1 MTPETTQTY
10 LRIVNKY
17 AHLFERPEVR
27 LRFLNNTLA
36 RQAANHEK
44 LSAALSRF
52 KFVERSTFYPV
63 VLNWWLYVLIFREIK
78 AFSKSSPEHTRR
90 IWRSNVPYGARVL
103 FHAYR
108 LRFIYGVLCGLA
120 LVLLATGGL
129 SAFLIKTSE
138 EARAAQVR
146 VHEEHLASAASR
158 SHALAHDADYL
169 PGYKPEKVWM
179 VEQKDDFERYSNGLR
194 ILREY
199 ETANHRRGY
208 YVYKPEGGIV
218 SDELQTNPVGI
229 VYHTSESD
237 ILPFTIENNDS
248 IEARSR
254 GLLRYVQ
261 EHKSYHYVIDRY
273 GQVHRI
279 VRDDQAANH
288 AGNSV
293 WADSKGVYVGLNE
306 SFLGVCFETTVSS
319 DLGDE
324 QLTEAQLLAGRLLT
338 QVLRSKHNVDDA
350 DCVTH
355 GLVSVNPSNT
365 YVAYHHDW
373 VRNFPFEAMGLS
385 DKYKV
390 ATTSIGVYGFT
401 YTEEVVRNAGGEIW
415 AGARIAEEE
424 FKQRAAQAG
433 SDPAEVRRSMMVL
446 FRTQMVQ
453 QKTARIAA
461 TGREEP
467 ATAESPVSKDLNP
480 AAPEPEGS
488 GG

>member
-44 LSAALSRF
+44 LSASLGRF
-52 KFVERSTFYPV
+52 KFIERSKFYTV

-78 AFSKSSPEHTRR
+78 AFSQSRPEHRR
-90 IWRSNVPYGARVL
+90 RLWRGNVPYGARVL
-103 FHAYR
+103 FHAYS
-108 LRFIYGVLCGLA
+108 LRYVYGVLSGLA
-120 LVLLATGGL
+120 LVLTTGGL
-129 SAFLIKTSE
+129 FYLVVKTTD
-138 EARAAQVR
+138 EARAAHVR
-146 VHEEHLASAASR
+146 QQEPAAAAR
-158 SHALAHDADYL
+158 AGGAPHDAAYL
-169 PGYKPEKVWM
+169 PDYKPEKVWM
-179 VEQKDDFERYSNGLR
+179 VEQKDEFERYSNGLR
-194 ILREY
+194 IIREY

-208 YVYKPEGGIV
+208 YVYNPEGGAA
-218 SDELQTNPVGI
+218 STELRTEPVGI

-248 IEARSR
+248 IESRSR
-254 GLLRYVQ
+254 GLLRYVRQ
-261 EHKSYHYVIDRY
+261 HKSYHYVIDRY

-293 WADSKGVYVGLNE
+293 WADKHGVYVGLNE
-306 SFLGVCFETTVSS
+306 SFLGVCFETTVSG

-338 QVLRSKHNVDDA
+338 QVLRSRHNLDDA

-355 GLVSVNPSNT
+355 GLVSVNPANM

-390 ATTSIGVYGFT
+390 ATTSIGVYGFL
-401 YTEEVVRNAGGEIW
+401 YTDEVVRNAGGEIW
-415 AGARIAEEE
+415 AGARAAEEE
-424 FKQRAAQAG
+424 FRRRAEQANA
-433 SDPAEVRRSMMVL
+433 DPSALRRAKKEL
-446 FRTQMVQ
+446 FRTQMAQ
-453 QKTARIAA
+453 QRAARLAA
-461 TGREEP
+461 GADHEEP
-467 ATAESPVSKDLNP
+467 ATAESPITQGPDP
-480 AAPEPEGS
+480 AAAEPGGS

>member
-36 RQAANHEK
+36 KQAANHEK
-44 LSAALSRF
+44 LSASLSRF
-52 KFVERSTFYPV
+52 KFVERSKFYPL

-78 AFSKSSPEHTRR
+78 AFSQTSPEHKRR
-90 IWRSNVPYGARVL
+90 LWRSNVPYGARVL
-103 FHAYR
+103 FHVYR
-108 LRFIYGVLCGLA
+108 LRIVYGVAGGLA
-120 LVLLATGGL
+120 LILTAGGL
-129 SAFLIKTSE
+129 FSLVMKTAD
-138 EARAAQVR
+138 EARAAQAR
-146 VHEEHLASAASR
+146 EKEQLTASN
-158 SHALAHDADYL
+158 SHARGGAHDADYL
-169 PGYKPEKVWM
+169 PDYKPEKVWM
-179 VEQKDDFERYSNGLR
+179 VEQKDEFERYSNGLR

-208 YVYKPEGGIV
+208 YVYKPEGGV
-218 SDELQTNPVGI
+218 TSDELQTNPVGI

-248 IEARSR
+248 IESRSR
-254 GLLRYVQ
+254 GLLKYVQ

-273 GQVHRI
+273 GQVHRV

-306 SFLGVCFETTVSS
+306 SFIGVCFETTVSGE
-319 DLGDE
+319 LGDE

-350 DCVTH
+350 GCVTH
-355 GLVSVNPSNT
+355 GLVSVNPSNM

-390 ATTSIGVYGFT
+390 STTSIGVYGFM
-401 YTEEVVRNAGGEIW
+401 YTQEIAGYAGGEIW
-415 AGARIAEEE
+415 AGARVAEEE
-424 FKQRAAQAG
+424 FKRRAAQTN
-433 SDPAEVRRSMMVL
+433 SDPNEVRRSMKEL
-446 FRTQMVQ
+446 FKSQMAQ
-453 QKTARIAA
+453 QKTARLAA
-461 TGREEP
+461 AGREEP
-467 ATAESPVSKDLNP
+467 ATAESPVTKELNP
-480 AAPEPEGS
+480 AAAEPQGS

>member
-44 LSAALSRF
+44 LSALFSRY
-52 KFVERSTFYPV
+52 KFVERSKLYPL

-78 AFSKSSPEHTRR
+78 AFSQSRPEHTRR
-90 IWRSNVPYGARVL
+90 FWRSNVPNGARVL
-103 FHAYR
+103 FHVHR
-108 LRFIYGVLCGLA
+108 LRHVYGALCCVILI
-120 LVLLATGGL
+120 LSTGGL
-129 SAFLIKTSE
+129 YSRVVRTTD
-138 EARAAQVR
+138 EARAANTREQ
-146 VHEEHLASAASR
+146 EQLTASAARSR
-158 SHALAHDADYL
+158 GGMQDAAYL
-169 PGYKPEKVWM
+169 PDYKPEKVWM
-179 VEQKDDFERYSNGLR
+179 VEQKDEFERYSNGLR
-194 ILREY
+194 IIREY
-199 ETANHRRGY
+199 ETASRRRGY
-208 YVYKPEGGIV
+208 YVYGPEGGLA
-218 SDELQTNPVGI
+218 SSELHTDPVGI

-237 ILPFTIENNDS
+237 ILPFTSENNDS
-248 IEARSR
+248 IESRSR

-261 EHKSYHYVIDRY
+261 EHKSYNYIIDRY

-279 VRDDQAANH
+279 VRDDQAASH

-293 WADSKGVYVGLNE
+293 WADQKGVYVGLNE
-306 SFLGVCFETTVSS
+306 SFLGVCFETTVAD

-338 QVLRSKHNVDDA
+338 QVLRSRYNLDDA

-355 GLVSVNPSNT
+355 GLVSVNPSKMF
-365 YVAYHHDW
+365 VAYHHDW

-390 ATTSIGVYGFT
+390 ATTSIGVYGFI
-401 YTEEVVRNAGGEIW
+401 YTDEVVSNAGGEIW
-415 AGARIAEEE
+415 AGAKIAEEE
-424 FKQRAAQAG
+424 FKKRAEQANA
-433 SDPAEVRRSMMVL
+433 DPSAMRRAKMEL
-446 FRTQMVQ
+446 FRTQMAQ
-453 QKTARIAA
+453 QKAARRA
-461 TGREEP
+461 TGADPEEP
-467 ATAESPVSKDLNP
+467 ATADSAVTNEINP
-480 AAPEPEGS
+480 TAVAPEGS

>member
-36 RQAANHEK
+36 RQSANHEK
-44 LSAALSRF
+44 LNASLGRF
-52 KFVERSTFYPV
+52 KFVERSKFYPL
-63 VLNWWLYVLIFREIK
+63 VLNWWFYVLIFREIK
-78 AFSKSSPEHTRR
+78 AFSQSSRDHKRR
-90 IWRSNVPYGARVL
+90 VWRSDVPYGARVL

-108 LRFIYGVLCGLA
+108 LRFAYGVLGGLA
-120 LVLLATGGL
+120 LVLTTGGL
-129 SAFLIKTSE
+129 FALVTKTTD
-138 EARAAQVR
+138 EARAA
-146 VHEEHLASAASR
+146 HEREKGQLTASNSR
-158 SHALAHDADYL
+158 ARGGAHDADYL
-169 PGYKPEKVWM
+169 PDYKPEKVWM
-179 VEQKDDFERYSNGLR
+179 VEQKDEFERYSNGLR
-194 ILREY
+194 ISREY

-208 YVYKPEGGIV
+208 YVYKPEGGV
-218 SDELQTNPVGI
+218 VGNELNTSPVGI

-248 IEARSR
+248 IESRSR
-254 GLLRYVQ
+254 GLLKYVQ
-261 EHKSYHYVIDRY
+261 DHKSYHYVIDRY
-273 GQVHRI
+273 GQVHRV

-293 WADSKGVYVGLNE
+293 WADGKGVYVGLNE
-306 SFLGVCFETTVSS
+306 SFLGVCFETTVSEE
-319 DLGDE
+319 LGDE

-355 GLVSVNPSNT
+355 GLVSVNPANM

-390 ATTSIGVYGFT
+390 ATTSIGVYGFI
-401 YTEEVVRNAGGEIW
+401 YTDEIAQFAGGEIW
-415 AGARIAEEE
+415 AGARVAEEE
-424 FKQRAAQAG
+424 FKRRAEQTN
-433 SDPAEVRRSMMVL
+433 SDPNEVRRSMKQL
-446 FRTQMVQ
+446 FRTQMAQ
-453 QKTARIAA
+453 QKAARLAA
-461 TGREEP
+461 GGGQEEP
-467 ATAESPVSKDLNP
+467 ATAESPVTKELNP
-480 AAPEPEGS
+480 AAAEPSGS

>member
-44 LSAALSRF
+44 LSALFSRY
-52 KFVERSTFYPV
+52 KFVERSKFYPV

-78 AFSKSSPEHTRR
+78 SFSQARPEHTRR
-90 IWRSNVPYGARVL
+90 LWRSNVPHGARVL
-103 FHAYR
+103 FHVYG
-108 LRFIYGVLCGLA
+108 LRHVYGAAFCVA
-120 LVLLATGGL
+120 LILSTGGL
-129 SAFLIKTSE
+129 YSRVARGAD
-138 EARAAQVR
+138 EARAAHAREQ
-146 VHEEHLASAASR
+146 EQLTASAAR
-158 SHALAHDADYL
+158 PRGGMQDAAYL
-169 PGYKPEKVWM
+169 PDYKPAKVWM
-179 VEQKDDFERYSNGLR
+179 VEQKDEFERYSNGLR
-194 ILREY
+194 IIREY

-208 YVYKPEGGIV
+208 YVYEPEGGLA
-218 SDELQTNPVGI
+218 SAELQTEPVGI

-237 ILPFTIENNDS
+237 ILPFTSENNDS
-248 IEARSR
+248 IESRSR
-254 GLLRYVQ
+254 GLLKYVRD
-261 EHKSYHYVIDRY
+261 HKSYHYVIDRY

-293 WADSKGVYVGLNE
+293 WADQKGVYVGLND
-306 SFLGVCFETTVSS
+306 SFLGVCFETTVSAE
-319 DLGDE
+319 LGDE

-338 QVLRSKHNVDDA
+338 QVLRSRYNVDDA

-355 GLVSVNPSNT
+355 GLVSVNPSKMF
-365 YVAYHHDW
+365 VAYHHDW

-390 ATTSIGVYGFT
+390 ATTSIGVYGFV
-401 YTEEVVRNAGGEIW
+401 YTDEVVGNAGGEIW
-415 AGARIAEEE
+415 AGAKIAEEE
-424 FKQRAAQAG
+424 FKKRAAEANA
-433 SDPAEVRRSMMVL
+433 DPSAMRRAKMEL
-446 FRTQMVQ
+446 FRTQMAQ
-453 QKTARIAA
+453 QKAARRAA
-461 TGREEP
+461 GSDPEEP
-467 ATAESPVSKDLNP
+467 ATAGPAVTNELNP
-480 AAPEPEGS
+480 TAVAPEGS

>member
-1 MTPETTQTY
+1 MTPETTQAY

-17 AHLFERPEVR
+17 AHLFGRPEVR

-52 KFVERSTFYPV
+52 KFVERSKFYPV

-78 AFSKSSPEHTRR
+78 AFSQSSPEHTRR
-90 IWRSNVPYGARVL
+90 VWRSDVPYGARVL
-103 FHAYR
+103 FHVYR
-108 LRFIYGVLCGLA
+108 LRLAYGVLGAFA
-120 LVLLATGGL
+120 LILSAGGL
-129 SAFLIKTSE
+129 FTFVIKTAQ
-138 EARAAQVR
+138 EARAAQ
-146 VHEEHLASAASR
+146 ESEKEQLAAGSR
-158 SHALAHDADYL
+158 LRALAHDADYL
-169 PGYKPEKVWM
+169 PDYKPEKVWM

-208 YVYKPEGGIV
+208 YVYKPEGGV
-218 SDELQTNPVGI
+218 TGDELRTDPVGI

-248 IEARSR
+248 IESRSR

-306 SFLGVCFETTVSS
+306 SFIGVCFETTVS
-319 DLGDE
+319 DELGDE

-338 QVLRSKHNVDDA
+338 QVLRSKHNLDDA

-355 GLVSVNPSNT
+355 GLVSVNPSNM
-365 YVAYHHDW
+365 YVAFHHDW

-390 ATTSIGVYGFT
+390 STTSIGVYGFV
-401 YTEEVVRNAGGEIW
+401 YTEEIAGYAGGEIW
-415 AGARIAEEE
+415 AGARMAEEE
-424 FKQRAAQAG
+424 FRRRAEAAG
-433 SDPAEVRRSMMVL
+433 SEPAALRRSMMSL
-446 FRTQMVQ
+446 FRTQMAQ
-453 QKTARIAA
+453 QKTARLAA
-461 TGREEP
+461 AGREEP
-467 ATAESPVSKDLNP
+467 ATAESKELKP
-480 AAPEPEGS
+480 ADSESEGS

>member
-36 RQAANHEK
+36 RQSANHEK
-44 LSAALSRF
+44 LSASLSRF
-52 KFVERSTFYPV
+52 KFVEKSKFYSV

-78 AFSKSSPEHTRR
+78 AFSGSRPEHAGRQ
-90 IWRSNVPYGARVL
+90 WRSNVPYGARVL

-108 LRFIYGVLCGLA
+108 LRFVYGVLGGLA
-120 LVLLATGGL
+120 LVLTTGGL
-129 SAFLIKTSE
+129 FSLVNRTTDE
-138 EARAAQVR
+138 VRAA
-146 VHEEHLASAASR
+146 HERGKEQLIAANSR
-158 SHALAHDADYL
+158 ARGGAQGADYL
-169 PGYKPEKVWM
+169 PDYKPEKVWM
-179 VEQKDDFERYSNGLR
+179 VEQKDEFERYSNGLR

-208 YVYKPEGGIV
+208 YVYKPEGGVV
-218 SDELQTNPVGI
+218 SNELQTSPIGI

-248 IEARSR
+248 IESRSR
-254 GLLRYVQ
+254 GLLKYVQ

-279 VRDDQAANH
+279 VRDEQAANH

-306 SFLGVCFETTVSS
+306 SYIGVCFETTVSGE
-319 DLGDE
+319 LGDE

-350 DCVTH
+350 NCVTH
-355 GLVSVNPSNT
+355 GLVSVNPANM

-390 ATTSIGVYGFT
+390 ATTSIGVYGFL
-401 YTEEVVRNAGGEIW
+401 YTDEIAQYAGGEIW
-415 AGARIAEEE
+415 AGARVAEEE
-424 FKQRAAQAG
+424 FKQRAAQTG
-433 SDPAEVRRSMMVL
+433 SDPNEVRRAMREL
-446 FRTQMVQ
+446 FRSQMAQ
-453 QKTARIAA
+453 QKTARLAA
-461 TGREEP
+461 AGREEP
-467 ATAESPVSKDLNP
+467 ATAESPMTKEPNP

>member
-44 LSAALSRF
+44 LDASLGRY
-52 KFVERSTFYPV
+52 KFVERSKFYPV
-63 VLNWWLYVLIFREIK
+63 VLTWWLYVLIFREIK
-78 AFSKSSPEHTRR
+78 GFSESRPEHTRR
-90 IWRSNVPYGARVL
+90 FWRSNVPHGARVL

-108 LRFIYGVLCGLA
+108 LRHVYGVICAVA
-120 LVLLATGGL
+120 LVLSTGGL
-129 SAFLIKTSE
+129 FSRVVRTTD
-138 EARAAQVR
+138 EARAAHAREQ
-146 VHEEHLASAASR
+146 EQLTASAARSR
-158 SHALAHDADYL
+158 GGLQDANYL
-169 PGYKPEKVWM
+169 PDYKPEKVWL
-179 VEQKDDFERYSNGLR
+179 VEQKDEFERYSNGLR
-194 ILREY
+194 VIREY
-199 ETANHRRGY
+199 ETANRRRGY
-208 YVYKPEGGIV
+208 YVYRPEGGAV
-218 SDELQTNPVGI
+218 STELHADPVGI

-237 ILPFTIENNDS
+237 ILPFNVENSDS
-248 IEARSR
+248 IESRSR

-293 WADSKGVYVGLNE
+293 WADAKGVYVGLNE
-306 SFLGVCFETTVSS
+306 SFLGVCFETTVSG

-338 QVLRSKHNVDDA
+338 QVLRSRYSLDDA

-355 GLVSVNPSNT
+355 GLVSVNPAKM

-390 ATTSIGVYGFT
+390 ATASIGVYGFV
-401 YTEEVVRNAGGEIW
+401 YTDEVVRNAGGEIW
-415 AGARIAEEE
+415 AGAKVAEED
-424 FKQRAAQAG
+424 FKKLAERANA
-433 SDPAEVRRSMMVL
+433 DPSAMRRARMEL
-446 FRTQMVQ
+446 FRTQMAQ
-453 QKTARIAA
+453 QKAARKAA
-461 TGREEP
+461 GSDTEEP
-467 ATAESPVSKDLNP
+467 ATAESKAADTNP
-480 AAPEPEGS
+480 T
-488 GG
+488 